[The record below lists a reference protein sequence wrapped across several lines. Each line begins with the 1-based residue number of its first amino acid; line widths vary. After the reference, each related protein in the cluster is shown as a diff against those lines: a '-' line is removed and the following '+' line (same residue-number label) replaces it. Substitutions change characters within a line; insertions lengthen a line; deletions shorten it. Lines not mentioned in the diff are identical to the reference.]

1 MQADFRPDKID
12 KKITLNVLFKN
23 GKFVLPDGER
33 MPDICDGAL
42 VTLRVNYRDIV
53 DDHVKQ
59 SLKKETKTV
68 ILNAGETVYM
78 ALNTGLTESHMIAEL
93 NRLDGSRSRELKD
106 RLNAQDVDYIERT
119 HYEMFHKMGYR
130 YPNELLKCDGF
141 IEIILLEDLQIKLI
155 GGIPH
160 SLEKCH
166 CYAPYLRDEAHHFIS
181 INHACTT
188 ISEHFELGRLSH
200 SVNAFKK
207 VFFHF
212 DQGTLL
218 SLGDVKEM
226 LTNSFHFHSIKKQS
240 YSYIDRTV
248 NELTAYCIQG
258 VSWAKKI
265 TILQLKITLCT
276 LRCDELVKNYTIIM
290 DSKQCKMSY
299 KWFAKEF
306 HYMMVV
312 KQHYWNMAGV
322 VLVNGTHSIYLFRY
336 AQLNKKCAHAC
347 I

>member
-130 YPNELLKCDGF
+130 YP
-141 IEIILLEDLQIKLI
+141 
-155 GGIPH
+155 
-160 SLEKCH
+160 
-166 CYAPYLRDEAHHFIS
+166 
-181 INHACTT
+181 
-188 ISEHFELGRLSH
+188 
-200 SVNAFKK
+200 
-207 VFFHF
+207 
-212 DQGTLL
+212 
-218 SLGDVKEM
+218 
-226 LTNSFHFHSIKKQS
+226 
-240 YSYIDRTV
+240 
-248 NELTAYCIQG
+248 
-258 VSWAKKI
+258 
-265 TILQLKITLCT
+265 
-276 LRCDELVKNYTIIM
+276 KNY
-290 DSKQCKMSY
+290 
-299 KWFAKEF
+299 
-306 HYMMVV
+306 
-312 KQHYWNMAGV
+312 
-322 VLVNGTHSIYLFRY
+322 
-336 AQLNKKCAHAC
+336 
-347 I
+347 